1 MPLEPF
7 VLSDA
12 AISLVRLR
20 SLMNRSSG
28 DAAVGVAIID
38 GPVALE
44 HPQLSHANVEA
55 VSADCRAACARADNE
70 ACVHGTF
77 VAGILG
83 ASRDS
88 SAPGIC
94 PECTLLVRPVF
105 TDGGAANRRGAQ
117 ATLDEVA
124 TAVIECVDAGAHIIN
139 ISASLAE
146 PSCTNERCIND
157 ALSHAMRRGRIIVVA
172 AGNQGA
178 IGSSVITRHPWVIPV
193 IACDSNGRPTADSNL
208 SHSIGR
214 RGVAAPG
221 EEICSLASRGGL
233 QHFSGT
239 SAAAPFVS
247 GACALLWSVF
257 PRARGNGIRSA
268 ILHRPTRR
276 GMLVPPILD
285 AEMAFALLGGM
296 NQRVAS

>member
-1 MPLEPF
+1 M
-7 VLSDA
+7 LSDA
-12 AISLVRLR
+12 AIALVNVRP
-20 SLMNRSSG
+20 LMNRSSG
-28 DAAVGVAIID
+28 DAAVRVALID
-38 GPVALE
+38 GPVALDHE
-44 HPQLSHANVEA
+44 ELSHASVEG
-55 VSADCRAACARADNE
+55 VPADWRAACARAGSE
-70 ACVHGTF
+70 ACVHGTL
-77 VAGILG
+77 VAGVLG

-88 SAPGIC
+88 GAPGIC
-94 PECTLLVRPVF
+94 PSCTLLVRPIF
-105 TDGGAANRRGAQ
+105 TDDGPSNPRGAQ

-124 TAVIECVDAGAHIIN
+124 MAVIECVDAGAHIIN

-146 PSCTNERCIND
+146 PSCTNERCVSD
-157 ALSHAMRRGRIIVVA
+157 SLGYAMRRGRIVVVA

-193 IACDSNGRPTADSNL
+193 VACDRHGRPTRDSNL

-247 GACALLWSVF
+247 GTCALLWSVF
-257 PRARGNGIRSA
+257 PRARGNDIRSA

-285 AEMAFALLGGM
+285 AEIAFGLLSGTS
-296 NQRVAS
+296 QRVAS